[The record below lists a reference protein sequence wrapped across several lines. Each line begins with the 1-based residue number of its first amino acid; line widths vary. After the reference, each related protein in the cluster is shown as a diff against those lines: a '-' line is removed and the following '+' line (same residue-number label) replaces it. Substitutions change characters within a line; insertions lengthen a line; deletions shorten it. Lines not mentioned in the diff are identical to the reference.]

1 MTTLHSNNVYLDE
14 PETPLRKMV
23 DQHIDIVYRPWEEK
37 DENIRYKEEKKKAG
51 KEEVSLFT
59 DVEKAPTEEGKQEEK
74 SE

>member
-1 MTTLHSNNVYLDE
+1 MDE

-59 DVEKAPTEEGKQEEK
+59 DVEKASTEEKKQEEK

>member
-1 MTTLHSNNVYLDE
+1 
-14 PETPLRKMV
+14 MV

-59 DVEKAPTEEGKQEEK
+59 DVEKAPTEEEKQEEK